1 MDLYL
6 DVEECDDYLVALIA
20 ELDNR
25 DSVVITRAGIPVAK
39 LQREE
44 SAPIKLGLLEGQF
57 PELDCVDF
65 DAIPTDP
72 AWFKTDPELQRLIDE
87 YYRDNR

>member
-6 DVEECDDYLVALIA
+6 DVAECDDYLVALIG
-20 ELDNR
+20 ELDNCE
-25 DSVVITRAGIPVAK
+25 SVVITRHGIPVAK

-57 PELDCVDF
+57 PELNEVDF
-65 DAIPTDP
+65 DAIPTDA